1 MQGNVEVWDV
11 AKKKQISTIKASDTT
26 LLEWCANGET
36 FITATTA
43 PRLRVSNG
51 FKVWHYS
58 GALLHETIWPNGQEL
73 LEVVWQT
80 YPQDTFKEP
89 TISTVKLAGIK
100 SSQPQASSVP
110 YRPPNAR
117 GIFITPISTTAS
129 SKNSRNAKRTK
140 NGKTKDVVS
149 VDGNGALNGTAAP
162 SVGAGNEN
170 HSAAISTPK
179 KSPEEVEK
187 SKRIKAVQKKLKD
200 ITVLKTRKDKGE
212 HLAPNQITK
221 IDSEGDLN
229 KQLSELLKIM

>member
-1 MQGNVEVWDV
+1 MQGDVEVWDV
-11 AKKKQISTIKASDTT
+11 AKKKQISTIKAPDTT

-58 GALLHETIWPNGQEL
+58 GALLHETIWPGGQEL

-80 YPQDTFKEP
+80 YPRDTFKEP
-89 TISTVKLAGIK
+89 TISTAKLAGIK

-117 GIFITPISTTAS
+117 GIFITPISTTTT

-140 NGKTKDVVS
+140 NTKTKDAPVNGNAAINGNAVPSGGVS
-149 VDGNGALNGTAAP
+149 
-162 SVGAGNEN
+162 NEN

-187 SKRIKAVQKKLKD
+187 SKRIRAVQKKLKD

-212 HLAPNQITK
+212 HLAPNQVLK
-221 IDSEGDLN
+221 IDSEGDLV
-229 KQLSELLKIM
+229 KQLSELLKVA

>member
-1 MQGNVEVWDV
+1 M
-11 AKKKQISTIKASDTT
+11 
-26 LLEWCANGET
+26 LEWCANGET

-51 FKVWHYS
+51 FKIWHYS
-58 GALLHETIWPNGQEL
+58 GALLHETIWPVGQEL

-89 TISTVKLAGIK
+89 IISTVKLAGIK

-117 GIFITPISTTAS
+117 GIFITPISTNSTTTS

-140 NGKTKDVVS
+140 NTKTKDALTVN
-149 VDGNGALNGTAAP
+149 GNTALNGNGNP

-212 HLAPNQITK
+212 HLAPNQVTK
-221 IDSEGDLN
+221 IDSEGDLV
-229 KQLSELLKIM
+229 KQLSELLKVA